1 MRKSDTIYGS
11 EERRGDSMEFWTYLV
26 ETAKGWSREAN
37 VIRFVFA
44 LLAGTL
50 IGIDREYKNRG
61 AGIKTHVLVCLGS
74 AMVMMTSHYIA
85 VTYPDIKSDVTRI
98 PAQVISGIGFLGVG
112 TIIVTGKNQVRGL
125 TTAAGLWA
133 SACLGLA
140 AGIGYIEG
148 ATLGTVLVLF
158 TLKVLNLL
166 DVRIHKNA
174 KYFDLYVE
182 FETNQNVSL
191 FIEEMRRHDI
201 KFSNFNITKA
211 IIKGDG
217 PSATLS
223 VEIPNPKVRETFLN
237 EVHENG
243 IVKYIEEL

>member
-1 MRKSDTIYGS
+1 
-11 EERRGDSMEFWTYLV
+11 MEFWTYLV
-26 ETAKGWSREAN
+26 ETAKGWSMEAN

-211 IIKGDG
+211 IIKGDS